1 MEPGS
6 SLLYIAEERDNRY
19 KLKGMRFSLDKGR
32 NFCLLGTMKQCDR
45 MPREFV
51 QLPFLEVLRCDTIK
65 P

>member
-1 MEPGS
+1 M
-6 SLLYIAEERDNRY
+6 YIAEERDNRY

-32 NFCLLGTMKQCDR
+32 NFCLLGAMKQWDR

-51 QLPFLEVLRCDTIK
+51 QPQFLEVLRCDTIK